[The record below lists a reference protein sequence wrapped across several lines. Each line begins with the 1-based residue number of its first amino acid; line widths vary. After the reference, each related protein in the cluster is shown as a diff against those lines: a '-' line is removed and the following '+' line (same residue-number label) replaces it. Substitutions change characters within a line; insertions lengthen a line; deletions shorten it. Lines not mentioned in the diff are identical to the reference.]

1 MNFIIK
7 GSVVHFWLLFIL
19 FFYFMSVAR
28 QLILTERFARY
39 PAFSKLKITHF
50 SPQKVILQMPV
61 ESSHLN
67 FQNGLFGG
75 ITASLIDIGGT
86 MAIYAKQDE
95 EKMDNAGV
103 SVDLSVSY
111 LNGGKLGDLLT
122 IHSVCDKFG
131 KNLAFTRVDIL
142 VDEKVIATGR
152 HTKYMGLGNYK
163 AESSQ

>member
-1 MNFIIK
+1 
-7 GSVVHFWLLFIL
+7 
-19 FFYFMSVAR
+19 MSVAR

-39 PAFSKLKITHF
+39 PAFSKVTETGLLTT
-50 SPQKVILQMPV
+50 MPV

-75 ITASLIDIGGT
+75 ITASLIDIGGMVGIVHLVLIGT

-111 LNGGKLGDLLT
+111 LNGGKLGNWVSKSD
-122 IHSVCDKFG
+122 S
-131 KNLAFTRVDIL
+131 
-142 VDEKVIATGR
+142 KVT
-152 HTKYMGLGNYK
+152 Y
-163 AESSQ
+163 